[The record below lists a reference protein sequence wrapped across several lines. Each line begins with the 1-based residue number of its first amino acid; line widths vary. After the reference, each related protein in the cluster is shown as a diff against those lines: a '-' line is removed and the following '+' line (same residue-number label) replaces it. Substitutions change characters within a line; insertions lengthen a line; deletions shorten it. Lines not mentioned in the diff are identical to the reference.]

1 MPNKTLSQ
9 ATSLFITE
17 SGNLS
22 TTIARDSEIIIKN
35 TSIPRIHVSH
45 HCTLLL
51 SNLQLAPKNK
61 SDVCTPMY
69 HNYRI
74 NKGNGIRVGTNLI
87 LRLSQISLTSCS
99 VVVKKTSL
107 FIADSKSTKAYD
119 LSSAVNPSI
128 PFNSA

>member
-1 MPNKTLSQ
+1 MPNKTPSQ

-74 NKGNGIRVGTNLI
+74 NKSNGIRVGTNLI

-99 VVVKKTSL
+99 VVVKKISR
-107 FIADSKSTKAYD
+107 FVADMKSSKAYD
-119 LSSAVNPSI
+119 LSTVVNPSI